1 MSNETADARKII
13 SAMESEMEQ
22 VLLGKPEPI
31 RLTLTALLADGHVLI
46 EDVPGL
52 GKTMLIR
59 SLARSVSGDYS
70 RIQFTPDLLPG
81 DVTGSH
87 IYNQQTGEFQFDRGP
102 VFAQVLLADEIN
114 RATPRTQS
122 ALLESMEER
131 QVTIDGDTF
140 DLPDC
145 FFVAATQNPV
155 EQQGTFPLPE
165 AQLDRFLLKF
175 DIGYPDNTIERDVA
189 SLDRSNHPV
198 EEVEAVCS
206 PADVVRIQN
215 LVRQIE
221 VEESVMNYLVDL
233 VRKTREIDGVELG
246 ASPRGSIALRRAS
259 QAYAFIEG
267 RDYVTPDDVQAL
279 LAPTLRHRIIL
290 DPREKMTGT
299 TVEDVLE
306 EIRGAVSVPVQ
317 YEPAP
322 E

>member
-1 MSNETADARKII
+1 VTSEVSDANEIIRGMEESMS
-13 SAMESEMEQ
+13 Q

-59 SLARSVSGDYS
+59 SLARSVSGEYS

-81 DVTGSH
+81 DVTGTH
-87 IYNQQTGEFQFDRGP
+87 IYNQQTGEFQFDKGP

-122 ALLESMEER
+122 ALLEAMEER
-131 QVTIDGDTF
+131 QVTTDGDTYG
-140 DLPDC
+140 LPDC

-175 DIGYPDNTIERDVA
+175 DIGYPDGDIERDVA
-189 SLDRSNHPV
+189 SLNRSNHPV
-198 EEVEAVCS
+198 EDVEPVCS
-206 PADVVRIQN
+206 PADVVRIQEM
-215 LVRQIE
+215 VRNVD
-221 VEESVMNYLVDL
+221 VEDSVMNYLVEL

-267 RDYVTPDDVQAL
+267 RDYVTPDDVKRL
-279 LAPTLRHRIIL
+279 LAPTLRHRIIIE
-290 DPREKMTGT
+290 PREKMAGR
-299 TVEDVLE
+299 TVDEVLE
-306 EIRGAVSVPVQ
+306 EIKASVSVPVQ

>member
-1 MSNETADARKII
+1 MTEQTQDAHQII
-13 SAMESEMEQ
+13 RSMEREIGG
-22 VLLGKPEPI
+22 VLLGKPEPV
-31 RLTLTALLADGHVLI
+31 RFVLTALFADGHILI

-59 SLARSVSGDYS
+59 SLARSIDGDYS

-87 IYNQQTGEFQFDRGP
+87 VYNQQSGEFQFDRGP
-102 VFAQVLLADEIN
+102 VFTQVLLADEIN

-122 ALLESMEER
+122 ALLEAMEER
-131 QVTIDGDTF
+131 QVSVDGDTF
-140 DLPDC
+140 GLASC

-175 DIGYPDNTIERDVA
+175 DIGYPGEEIERDVA
-189 SLDRSNHPV
+189 SINRSSHPV
-198 EEVEAVCS
+198 RDVEAVCS
-206 PADVVRIQN
+206 PSDVLRIQEM
-215 LVRQIE
+215 VQE
-221 VEESVMNYLVDL
+221 VEVDDSVMAYLVDL
-233 VRKTREIDGVELG
+233 VRKTREVEGVELG
-246 ASPRGSIALRRAS
+246 ASPRGSMALRRAS

-267 RDYVTPDDVQAL
+267 REYVTPDDVQEL

-306 EIRGAVSVPVQ
+306 EITATVSVPVQ
-317 YEPAP
+317 YEPAS